1 MMSVVLAD
9 IIFILCKGCDL
20 MNNFIKDIDN
30 ILDYIEEND
39 KFLVTSHVSP
49 DGDNIGS
56 SLSINNFLKKIGK
69 EVIYVLDDNY
79 TENLMFLYD
88 EDVKKESSD
97 VKSSDYTVIALDAG
111 DYSRICVDKNILEDS
126 KGIICIDHHV
136 TNGNYGFLKYIDVEG
151 SSTCE
156 LVYNLIMRYEER
168 FNRKIID
175 EDIATYLYAG
185 LITDTG
191 NFQYSNTEES
201 SFFMAAE
208 LISRGAKK
216 SYLVEKLFQSNSLE
230 FYKILGEALEN
241 LEIIDSKISI
251 TAVAKEMM
259 DKHKVKYDDIDG
271 ITPYTRDI
279 KGVEL
284 GIFIKEKEIG
294 EIKVSFRSK
303 NYVDCSKLASE
314 FGGGGHI
321 RAAGCTIKDLNI
333 DLVRKLLIEKAVE
346 YINIKN

>member
-1 MMSVVLAD
+1 
-9 IIFILCKGCDL
+9 

-69 EVIYVLDDNY
+69 EVIYVLDDSY
-79 TENLMFLYD
+79 PENMMFLYN
-88 EDVKKESSD
+88 EDLKKKSSD
-97 VKSSDYTVIALDAG
+97 VKGDDYTVIALDAG
-111 DYSRICVDKNILEDS
+111 NYSRICVDERVLKES

-136 TNGNYGFLKYIDVEG
+136 TNGDYGILKYVDTEA

-156 LVYNLIMRYEER
+156 LVYNIIMRYEER
-168 FNRKIID
+168 FKVKIID
-175 EDIATYLYAG
+175 EEIATYLYTG

-201 SFFMAAE
+201 SFFMAAK
-208 LISRGAKK
+208 LLSRGAQKN
-216 SYLVEKLFQSNSLE
+216 KLIEEIFQSNSLE
-230 FYKILGEALEN
+230 FYKILGEALN
-241 LEIIDSKISI
+241 DLEVINSKIS
-251 TAVAKEMM
+251 VVSVSKEMM
-259 DKHKVKYDDIDG
+259 DKHNIDYSNIDG

-279 KGVEL
+279 KGIEL

-321 RAAGCTIKDLNI
+321 RAAGCTIKDLEI
-333 DLVRKLLIEKAVE
+333 SLARKILIEKASE
-346 YINIKN
+346 YINLNN